1 MMEKTINELKE
12 DLKLAKEANEL
23 TAKNLANIVKEATI
37 KIINELD
44 FEKDITI
51 ELIKDIMD
59 NIKEALKEIG
69 EDSIENVKIVSEAII
84 SGVDEVLKGKLSQKA
99 QKLKEIHETLSNEV
113 KEDVKDIFEN
123 FKAFSELSLDIL
135 KNATK
140 GAIKG
145 VNEVL
150 EKETKNDKNN

>member
-1 MMEKTINELKE
+1 MEKTINELKE

-37 KIINELD
+37 KIIKELD

-59 NIKEALKEIG
+59 NTKEVLKEIG

-84 SGVDEVLKGKLSQKA
+84 SGVDEVLKGKLSHKA